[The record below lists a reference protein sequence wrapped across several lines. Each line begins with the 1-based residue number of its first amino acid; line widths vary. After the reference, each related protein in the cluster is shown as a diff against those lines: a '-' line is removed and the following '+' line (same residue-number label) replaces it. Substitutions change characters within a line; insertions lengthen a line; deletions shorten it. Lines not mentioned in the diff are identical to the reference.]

1 MTSNGSKYY
10 QAHLWSL
17 GQEDQQSRQ
26 VLAATLALIF
36 QTGALCV
43 EMGFYMDIS
52 LESRCNVDKCL
63 SSLCHILLV
72 FEVPYRPQGKGMPGK
87 N

>member
-26 VLAATLALIF
+26 VLAATLALF
-36 QTGALCV
+36 QTRGVLKW
-43 EMGFYMDIS
+43 GFTCTFPWNQEAMLKQMSELS
-52 LESRCNVDKCL
+52 LSYFV
-63 SSLCHILLV
+63 S
-72 FEVPYRPQGKGMPGK
+72 F
-87 N
+87 